1 MCDAPWQQFVGLDV
15 NHSIQELCQRHAPA
29 EVLERVKDWVAYM
42 ERAMALNDWRPAQ
55 SDGPSDA

>member
-42 ERAMALNDWRPAQ
+42 ERAMY
-55 SDGPSDA
+55 DGPSDA